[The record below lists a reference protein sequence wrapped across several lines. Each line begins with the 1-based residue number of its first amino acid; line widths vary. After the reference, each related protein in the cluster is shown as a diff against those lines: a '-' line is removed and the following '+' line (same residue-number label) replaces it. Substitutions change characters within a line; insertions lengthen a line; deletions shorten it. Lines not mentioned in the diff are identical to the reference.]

1 MNLPPPPPVSLV
13 EVAVGVVR
21 RAGCVLVTRRKTGQ
35 IMAGWWEFPGGK
47 LEPGETAAVAVVRE
61 LREEIGLDVHPVV
74 TLPTLRHDYPHAQVR
89 LNVFLVE
96 APVGQPQALEVA
108 DCRWVGRAELGQ
120 LDMLPGN
127 RALVDHLLDHWTEL
141 VSVQVG

>member
-1 MNLPPPPPVSLV
+1 MNLPPPSPVSLV

-21 RAGCVLVTRRKTGQ
+21 RAGRVLVTRRKTGQ

-47 LEPGETAAVAVVRE
+47 LESGESAASAVTRE
-61 LREEIGLDVHPVV
+61 LCEEIGLEVQVV
-74 TLPTLRHDYPHAQVR
+74 AALPTLRHDYPHAQVR

-96 APVGQPQALEVA
+96 AAVGEPQALEVA
-108 DCRWVGRAELGQ
+108 DCRWVGRAELAE

-127 RALVDHLLDHWTEL
+127 RDLVVHLLDHWAEL
-141 VSVQVG
+141 VLAPA